1 MTDEEL
7 EQKVQELQR
16 EIDNRNNNS
25 RAKVGRFS
33 RLLDLFSKL
42 KKIFS
47 KLNQKILDSNGFMT
61 KEGGY
66 LCKAEWH
73 AVMIGISFPAM
84 AFMLPTPLG
93 EFMIVAMLLMLRTGF
108 KKLGDDLEGH
118 MADVMHELAYML
130 VSAMLTIGY
139 FTYFTGR
146 RLKEIDVGRA
156 LMSILVG

>member
-1 MTDEEL
+1 MTKDVEKKIEEL
-7 EQKVQELQR
+7 EKEV
-16 EIDNRNNNS
+16 DKNRDTES
-25 RAKVGRFS
+25 YLS
-33 RLLDLFSKL
+33 Q
-42 KKIFS
+42 
-47 KLNQKILDSNGFMT
+47 LNQRILDSNGFLT

-108 KKLGDDLEGH
+108 KKLGKDLDGH

-130 VSAMLTIGY
+130 VSAMLTIGC
-139 FTYFTGR
+139 FTYLSGR
-146 RLKEIDVGRA
+146 RLKEIDVGQA
-156 LMSILVG
+156 ILSMLVGG